1 MLRQLYLTENKIR
14 RIRSLD
20 KCIYLEKLWLDENR
34 IEQIDGI

>member
-1 MLRQLYLTENKIR
+1 MMRQLFLSTNKIK
-14 RIRSLD
+14 RIRCLD